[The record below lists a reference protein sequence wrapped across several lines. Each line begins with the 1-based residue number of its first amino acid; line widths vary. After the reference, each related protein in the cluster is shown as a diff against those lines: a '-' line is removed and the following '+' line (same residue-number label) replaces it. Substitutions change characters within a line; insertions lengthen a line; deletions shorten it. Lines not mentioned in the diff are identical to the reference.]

1 MKFYNDLNALCRV
14 TWVYNVFEL
23 WYVSLVSLVM
33 LMGML
38 CCVMG
43 MEQAGVLEPEADGR
57 VEAS

>member
-1 MKFYNDLNALCRV
+1 
-14 TWVYNVFEL
+14 
-23 WYVSLVSLVM
+23 M

-57 VEAS
+57 VEASYVPEKPFASLSVLEK